1 MEEKGRLRF
10 PSHTGRTRSFAKP
23 QPWIRA
29 DIFVPECR
37 DRAASS
43 RELQASLAF
52 VGASES
58 RVDRRR
64 EGWYDSVVDESWQA
78 TIENLDPSR
87 VESLS
92 RFTSR
97 TETRPPS
104 PSFFVYRN
112 LPSPSRSIRIFHGNI
127 RGIVSTRSDRRGNKF
142 ARDVVQKCCRVSARG
157 NEERVER
164 TRGTSHEMRSGNG
177 K

>member
-104 PSFFVYRN
+104 PFSYIETPP
-112 LPSPSRSIRIFHGNI
+112 LSIRIFHGNI

>member
-78 TIENLDPSR
+78 TIESLDPSR

-97 TETRPPS
+97 TETCPPS

-112 LPSPSRSIRIFHGNI
+112 RPLSLCLDHSHFSRKYSRYRFDPIR
-127 RGIVSTRSDRRGNKF
+127 
-142 ARDVVQKCCRVSARG
+142 SAR
-157 NEERVER
+157 
-164 TRGTSHEMRSGNG
+164 

>member
-112 LPSPSRSIRIFHGNI
+112 RPPSLCLDPFVFFTEIFA
-127 RGIVSTRSDRRGNKF
+127 VSFRPDPIGEEISSLGTLCKNVAGYRRGETRNESNELV
-142 ARDVVQKCCRVSARG
+142 AR
-157 NEERVER
+157 R
-164 TRGTSHEMRSGNG
+164 T